1 MLCDA
6 PLEVRGVEV
15 CGDAVADSA
24 SGGVILDAVGAAAGD
39 GVVACAGVAFGS
51 KRSDGLRWKLTS
63 RLACCSVVGLRKLD
77 DEKMPAC

>member
-15 CGDAVADSA
+15 WGDAVADSA
-24 SGGVILDAVGAAAGD
+24 SGGVILDAVGAAADD
-39 GVVACAGVAFGS
+39 GVVASTGVVFGS

-63 RLACCSVVGLRKLD
+63 RLACWSVVWLRKLD
-77 DEKMPAC
+77 DDQMPDC